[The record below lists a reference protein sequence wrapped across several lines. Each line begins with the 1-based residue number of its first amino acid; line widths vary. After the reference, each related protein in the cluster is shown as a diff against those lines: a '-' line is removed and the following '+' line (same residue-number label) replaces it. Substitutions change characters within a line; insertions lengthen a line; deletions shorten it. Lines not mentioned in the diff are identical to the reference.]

1 MAEQGSWV
9 GLGCVA
15 LSNVSGFPRIGRN
28 RELKFATEG
37 HWRGETSA
45 EELAATA
52 KAIRIENW
60 KLMQDAGIDLIP
72 SNDFSYYDQVLDT
85 IALVGAVPERY
96 GWGGGE
102 VDLDTYF
109 AMARGRQTDDVDV
122 TAMEMT
128 KWFNTNYHYIVPEL
142 GPDTR
147 FSLSSSKPF
156 DEHSEAMEEVGIDT
170 VPVLIGPVSFLLL
183 SKPAEGVDDRFDAV
197 DLIEPLIEVYGEVIE
212 KLAGQGA
219 TWVQFDEPCFV
230 QDRTEKELDAL
241 RLAYEELCKV
251 HERPRIVVKTY
262 FDHVG
267 DAYGVLRDLPIEGVG
282 LDFTGFIHEE
292 GIGFG
297 EAPFHEHGGRHNA
310 EFIAN
315 QEGLDDQWLFAGIV
329 DGRNVWINHLEHSL
343 DALDGMRD
351 RTAQLVVSTSCS
363 LLHTPIDLDAE
374 PAGGDADLDDELRS
388 WMAFA
393 TQKIGE
399 VATLAKGVAEGR
411 EAIADQL
418 DKNDRAIDSRRDSA
432 RTRNP
437 DVRDRVA
444 ALTEADARRDTPF
457 AERKRLQQEK
467 LGLPTFPATT
477 IGSFPQTD
485 EIRAARRQLREG
497 EIELAEYEDRMRA
510 EIDRVIS
517 FQEEIGLDV
526 LVHGEPERNDMVQYF
541 GEQMLGYAFTENAW
555 VQSYGSRCVRPPIIF
570 GDVSRPAPMTVEW
583 ITYAQSKTD
592 LPLKG
597 MLTGP
602 VTMLEWSFVRDDQP
616 RSETCEQLALAI
628 RDEVADLEEAGIPII
643 HVDEPAIREGL
654 PLRHD
659 RWDEYLRWAVY
670 SFRVATSGVSD
681 ETQVHTHMCYS
692 DFGDI
697 LEHIQEMDA
706 DVTLIEAARS
716 RMELL
721 HHWDRSGFTHDLG
734 PGVYD
739 IHSPRVPSTEEIAE
753 LLHEAARVLRPEQ
766 LWVTPDCG
774 LKTRAWA
781 EVDPSLRNMVEAAK
795 QLREELVPAS

>member
-1 MAEQGSWV
+1 M
-9 GLGCVA
+9 A

-37 HWRGETSA
+37 YWRGQTSPG
-45 EELAATA
+45 ELAATA
-52 KAIRIENW
+52 KAIRVENW

-96 GWGGGE
+96 GWAGGE

-109 AMARGRQTDDVDV
+109 AMARGRQTDEVDV

-128 KWFNTNYHYIVPEL
+128 KWFDTNYHYIVPEL
-142 GPDTR
+142 GPDTK

-156 DEHSEAMEEVGIDT
+156 DEHAEAMEELGIDT

-183 SKPAEGVDDRFDAV
+183 SKPAEGVSERFDAV
-197 DLIEPLIEVYGEVIE
+197 DLIEPLVEVYGEVIE
-212 KLAGQGA
+212 RLAEQGA

-230 QDRTEKELDAL
+230 EDRSEKELDAL

-251 HERPRIVVKTY
+251 HERPRILVKTY

-267 DAYGVLRDLPIEGVG
+267 DAYGILRDLPIEGVG
-282 LDFTGFIHEE
+282 LDFTGVVH
-292 GIGFG
+292 GDVLDP
-297 EAPFHEHGGRHNA
+297 AVHVHGGRHNA

-315 QEGLDDQWLFAGIV
+315 QEGLGDQWLFAGIV
-329 DGRNVWINHLEHSL
+329 NGRNVWIDHLEHSL
-343 DALDGMRD
+343 DALDGLKT

-363 LLHTPIDLDAE
+363 LLHVPIDLNAE
-374 PAGGDADLDDELRS
+374 PAGVDADLDDEVRS

-393 TQKIGE
+393 VQKVDE

-418 DKNDRAIDSRRDSA
+418 DANDRALDSRRDSHRTSNVEVRA
-432 RTRNP
+432 RIESLDEEHDQRNS
-437 DVRDRVA
+437 
-444 ALTEADARRDTPF
+444 PF
-457 AERKRLQQEK
+457 EERKQAQRARIDIPEL
-467 LGLPTFPATT
+467 FPSTT
-477 IGSFPQTD
+477 IGSYPQTD
-485 EIRAARRQLREG
+485 EIRQTRMKLKKGEIDWLTYEEAMQG
-497 EIELAEYEDRMRA
+497 EIEK
-510 EIDRVIS
+510 VIR
-517 FQEEIGLDV
+517 FQEDVGLDV

-541 GEQMLGYAFTENAW
+541 GEQMEGYVFTENAW
-555 VQSYGSRCVRPPIIF
+555 VQSYGSRYVRPPIIF
-570 GDVSRPAPMTVEW
+570 GDVLRPSPMTVDW
-583 ITYAQSKTD
+583 ITYAQSLTEK
-592 LPLKG
+592 PVKG

-616 RSETCEQLALAI
+616 LADTCKQLALAI
-628 RDEVADLEEAGIPII
+628 RDEVEDLEKAGIQII
-643 HVDEPAIREGL
+643 QVDEPAIREGL
-654 PLRHD
+654 PLRKD
-659 RWDEYLRWAVY
+659 RWNEYLSWAVH
-670 SFRVATSGVSD
+670 SFRLSTAVVKD
-681 ETQVHTHMCYS
+681 ETQIQTHMCYS

-697 LEHIQEMDA
+697 LEQIQSMDA
-706 DVTLIEAARS
+706 DVNLIEAARS

-721 HHWDRSGFTHDLG
+721 QDWERTGYRNDIG

-739 IHSPRVPSTEEIAE
+739 IHSPRIPSVEEMVE

-766 LWVTPDCG
+766 IWVNPDCG
-774 LKTRAWA
+774 LKTRTWA
-781 EVDPSLRNMVEAAK
+781 EVDPSLRNMVQAAK

>member
-1 MAEQGSWV
+1 M
-9 GLGCVA
+9 A

-37 HWRGETSA
+37 YWRGETSA
-45 EELAATA
+45 DELAATA
-52 KAIRIENW
+52 KAIRVENW

-96 GWGGGE
+96 GWEGSQ

-109 AMARGRQTDDVDV
+109 AMARGRQTDNQDV

-128 KWFNTNYHYIVPEL
+128 KWFDTNYHYLVPEL
-142 GPDTR
+142 GPETQ

-156 DEHSEAMEEVGIDT
+156 DEHAEAMEEVGIDT

-183 SKPAEGVDDRFDAV
+183 SKLAEGVEHFDAV
-197 DLIEPLIEVYGEVIE
+197 DLIEPLVEVYGEVIE
-212 KLAGQGA
+212 RLAEQGA

-230 QDRTEKELDAL
+230 EDRSEKELDAL

-282 LDFTGFIHEE
+282 LDFTGNVH
-292 GIGFG
+292 GDLLS
-297 EAPFHEHGGRHNA
+297 PDVHVHGGRHNA

-315 QEGLDDQWLFAGIV
+315 QEGLGDQWLFAGIV
-329 DGRNVWINHLEHSL
+329 DGRNVWRNHLEHSL
-343 DALDGMRD
+343 DALDGMRT
-351 RTAQLVVSTSCS
+351 RTKQLVVSTSCS
-363 LLHTPIDLDAE
+363 LLHVPIDLDAE
-374 PAGGDADLDDELRS
+374 PAGVDADLDDEMRS

-393 TQKIGE
+393 VQKVGE

-411 EAIADQL
+411 GAIADEL
-418 DKNDRAIDSRRDSA
+418 EADDRARDFRRESA
-432 RTRNP
+432 RTSNIE
-437 DVRDRVA
+437 VR
-444 ALTEADARRDTPF
+444 ARIDSLDEEHDQRSSPF
-457 AERKRLQQEK
+457 EERRQAQRARIDIPEL
-467 LGLPTFPATT
+467 FPATT

-485 EIRAARRQLREG
+485 EIRQTRAKEKRGEIDWQTYKEAMQG
-497 EIELAEYEDRMRA
+497 EIEK
-510 EIDRVIS
+510 VIR
-517 FQEEIGLDV
+517 FQEDVGLDV

-541 GEQMLGYAFTENAW
+541 GEQMEGYVFTESAW
-555 VQSYGSRCVRPPIIF
+555 VQSYGSRYVRPPIIF
-570 GDVSRPAPMTVEW
+570 GDVLRPSQMTVDW
-583 ITYAQSKTD
+583 ISYAQSLTD
-592 LPLKG
+592 KPVKG

-616 RSETCEQLALAI
+616 LADTCKQLALAI
-628 RDEVADLEEAGIPII
+628 RDEVEDLEKAGVQII
-643 HVDEPAIREGL
+643 QVDEPAIREGL
-654 PLRHD
+654 PLRKD
-659 RWDEYLRWAVY
+659 RWDEYLTWAVHC
-670 SFRVATSGVSD
+670 FRLATAVVKD
-681 ETQVHTHMCYS
+681 ETQIQTHMCYS

-697 LEHIQEMDA
+697 LEHIQAMDA
-706 DVTLIEAARS
+706 DVLLIEAARS

-721 HHWDRSGFTHDLG
+721 HHWEKTGYRNDIG

-739 IHSPRVPSTEEIAE
+739 IHSPRIPSVEEMVE

-766 LWVTPDCG
+766 LWVNPDCG
-774 LKTRAWA
+774 LKTRTWD
-781 EVDPSLRNMVEAAK
+781 EVDPSLRNMVDAAK